1 MLFKA
6 FRIIVLLVVLASV
19 WTTYSLQQQVSQ
31 DWKGTID
38 IQIIP
43 VLADSDPATR
53 NYVEGLK
60 LDDFSEISKYLIA
73 QAGRHDRDLQYALE
87 IGLQAAIEK
96 NPPPLPDIGAGRIQI
111 ALWSLKL
118 RWWAWVNQA
127 PGYHDTQIRLYVLYQ
142 SPGTDY
148 ILPHSTG
155 LQNGLIGLINA
166 RVNDENKR
174 VHAVVI
180 THELL
185 HILGA
190 TDKYDLI
197 SGQPVFP
204 SGYAQPFKQPAHP
217 QRRAEL
223 MARAI
228 PLSETDHKVATR
240 LSQTM
245 IGDLTAREIGWI
257 D

>member
-1 MLFKA
+1 MMFKVL
-6 FRIIVLLVVLASV
+6 RITLLLLVLGSV
-19 WTTYSLQQQVSQ
+19 WTTYSLQKQVSQ
-31 DWKGTID
+31 DWQGTLD

-43 VLADSDPATR
+43 VLVDEQASTR
-53 NYVEGLK
+53 QFVESLK
-60 LDDFSEISKYLIA
+60 VKDFAEVSKYLVA
-73 QAGRHDRDLQYALE
+73 QAGRHNRDLEHALQ
-87 IGLQAAIEK
+87 IGLQPPIEK
-96 NPPPLPDIGAGRIQI
+96 NPPPIPEAGAGRIEI
-111 ALWSLKL
+111 MLWSLKL
-118 RWWAWVNQA
+118 RWWAWVNQP

-142 SPGTDY
+142 SPQTDY
-148 ILPHSTG
+148 QLPHSTG

-166 RVNDENKR
+166 RVNDNNKR
-174 VHAVVI
+174 IHAVVI

-190 TDKYDLI
+190 ADKYDLI
-197 SGQPVFP
+197 SGQPLFP
-204 SGYAQPFKQPAHP
+204 AGYAQPFKQPAHP
-217 QRRAEL
+217 QRRAEI

-228 PLSETDHKVATR
+228 PLTETNHKVATR